1 MIKIVLVHNRNMIK
15 LLKYQLLCMLVTYAM
30 MLHKIRL
37 DNYFKERVRLKKL
50 LWVLIIKEY
59 VVVFVLLFF
68 KRMKRHN

>member
-15 LLKYQLLCMLVTYAM
+15 LLKYQVLFMLVTYAM

-50 LWVLIIKEY
+50 LWV
-59 VVVFVLLFF
+59 
-68 KRMKRHN
+68 

>member
-50 LWVLIIKEY
+50 LWVLIIKVY